1 MEPLLRPWGAPMML
15 LLDAELAGRSAR
27 MGLVSAHAQL
37 RWVRELPLGL
47 LDPLLL
53 PPPSGAESQYEDD
66 GGGAAALTPPKNP
79 AHMIRWSRSSSSPT
93 PSWPSGSCLAV
104 CLGSRWDSTR
114 RSAQS
119 PNPTVERR
127 SRKSPEKLRLP
138 QPTERDRA
146 TFRPN
151 DDEPSLRRPGLS
163 GSAMA
168 SSRPPSDADTE
179 FRLAAA
185 APPPPLAVVE
195 DALLRLLNEEE
206 DRWKKDQKLFFRGLS
221 AVIADGAGANGSSGR
236 GATDLLRLSPPA
248 TGTTDEDELFVF
260 CNGIIIF

>member
-1 MEPLLRPWGAPMML
+1 MML

-27 MGLVSAHAQL
+27 MGLASAHAQL
-37 RWVRELPLGL
+37 RWLHELLLCP
-47 LDPLLL
+47 LDPLQL
-53 PPPSGAESQYEDD
+53 PPPSGAASQYEDD
-66 GGGAAALTPPKNP
+66 GGGAAALTPPKIP
-79 AHMIRWSRSSSSPT
+79 AHLIRWSGSSSSPR
-93 PSWPSGSCLAV
+93 WPSGPCLAAA
-104 CLGSRWDSTR
+104 LESRWDSTR

-185 APPPPLAVVE
+185 APPLAVVE
-195 DALLRLLNEEE
+195 DALLWLLDEEE